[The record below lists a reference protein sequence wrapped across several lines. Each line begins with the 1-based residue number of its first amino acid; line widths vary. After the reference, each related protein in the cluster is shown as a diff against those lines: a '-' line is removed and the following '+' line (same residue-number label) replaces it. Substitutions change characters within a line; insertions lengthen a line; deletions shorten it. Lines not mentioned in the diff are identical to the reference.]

1 MQAIP
6 PHLGEIY
13 LSWYYHEQNYHLD
26 EYFLET
32 FCYLAAE
39 SSTAS
44 LKISYIGQVLYS
56 CNIVFVVIYKVAENQ
71 QLDQLF
77 IVEIP

>member
-1 MQAIP
+1 MLFDFFQAECVAIGLLNMRAIP

-32 FCYLAAE
+32 FC
-39 SSTAS
+39 
-44 LKISYIGQVLYS
+44 
-56 CNIVFVVIYKVAENQ
+56 
-71 QLDQLF
+71 
-77 IVEIP
+77 